1 MLDVINKKNLYLGF
15 SFVLVLASWILIF
28 SLGLRQGIDLTGGTQ
43 WQVAFSKPTSAVN
56 EALIQRT
63 MLSVAPK
70 GTEVLIKRSD
80 SSFIIRLPATSE
92 DEHQA
97 YRAALQKLGDIDE
110 QNFSSIGPTIGNELR
125 QKSIWAIILVL
136 FGISLYIAYAFR
148 KVSQPISS
156 WKYGLATLISLFHDV
171 SIPAGLL
178 AFLGWYRGIEIDTN
192 FIVALLVVM
201 GFSVH
206 DTIVVFD
213 RIRENVLLS
222 RGRGLALHEVIV
234 KSVRE
239 TFARSVN
246 TSLTLILVLLALVF
260 FGPPSLFYF
269 VLTILVGTIFGTYS
283 SIFIASP
290 LLYVM
295 GGKRAKDRAG
305 K

>member
-1 MLDVINKKNLYLGF
+1 MLDVINKKYLYLGF
-15 SFVLVLASWILIF
+15 SVILVLASWILIF
-28 SLGLRQGIDLTGGTQ
+28 SFGLRQGIDLTGGTQ
-43 WQVAFSKPTSAVN
+43 WQIAFSKSTTSTVAIDETLV
-56 EALIQRT
+56 QRA
-63 MLSVAPK
+63 MLSVAPE
-70 GTEVLIKRSD
+70 GTEVLVKRSGE
-80 SSFIIRLPATSE
+80 SFIIRLPATSE
-92 DEHQA
+92 EGHQA
-97 YRAALQKLGDIDE
+97 YRAALHKLGVLDE
-110 QNFSSIGPTIGNELR
+110 QNFSSIGPTIGHELR

-148 KVSQPISS
+148 KVSRPISS
-156 WKYGLATLISLFHDV
+156 WKYGLATLVSLFHDV

-178 AFLGWYRGIEIDTN
+178 AFLGWYHGIEIDTN

-222 RGRGLALHEVIV
+222 RGGGLTLHNVIV
-234 KSVRE
+234 KSIRE

-269 VLTILVGTIFGTYS
+269 VLTILVGTVFGTYS
-283 SIFIASP
+283 SIFVASP
-290 LLYVM
+290 ILFLLR
-295 GGKRAKDRAG
+295 GRDSG
-305 K
+305 

>member
-1 MLDVINKKNLYLGF
+1 MLDVINKKYLYLGF
-15 SFVLVLASWILIF
+15 SAILVFASWVLML

-43 WQVAFSKPTSAVN
+43 WQIAFSKSTSTAAIN
-56 EALIQRT
+56 EALVQRT
-63 MLSVAPK
+63 ILSVAPK
-70 GTEVLIKRSD
+70 GTEAIVKRSGN
-80 SSFIIRLPATSE
+80 SFIIRLPATSE
-92 DEHQA
+92 EEHQA
-97 YRAALQKLGDIDE
+97 YRTALQKLGNLDE
-110 QNFSSIGPTIGNELR
+110 QNFSSIGPTIGHELR

-148 KVSQPISS
+148 KVSKPISS

-171 SIPAGLL
+171 SIPAGML
-178 AFLGWYRGIEIDTN
+178 AFLGWHSGIEIDTN

-222 RGRGLALHEVIV
+222 RGRGLSLHDVIV
-234 KSVRE
+234 KSIRE

-246 TSLTLILVLLALVF
+246 TSLTLILVLLALIF

-290 LLYVM
+290 LLYIM
-295 GGKRAKDRAG
+295 GGKKG
-305 K
+305 SG

>member
-1 MLDVINKKNLYLGF
+1 MLDVINKKYLYLGF
-15 SFVLVLASWILIF
+15 SAILVLASWVLML

-43 WQVAFSKPTSAVN
+43 WQIAFSKSTSTVS
-56 EALIQRT
+56 EALVQRT
-63 MLSVAPK
+63 ILSVAPK
-70 GTEVLIKRSD
+70 GTEAIVKRSGN
-80 SSFIIRLPATSE
+80 SFIIRLPATSE
-92 DEHQA
+92 EEHQA
-97 YRAALQKLGDIDE
+97 YRTALQKLGNLDE
-110 QNFSSIGPTIGNELR
+110 QNFSSIGPTIGHELR

-148 KVSQPISS
+148 KVSKPISS

-171 SIPAGLL
+171 SIPAGML
-178 AFLGWYRGIEIDTN
+178 AFLGWHSGIEIDTN

-222 RGRGLALHEVIV
+222 RGRGLSLHDVIV
-234 KSVRE
+234 KSIRE

-246 TSLTLILVLLALVF
+246 TSLTLILVLLALIF

-290 LLYVM
+290 LLYIM
-295 GGKRAKDRAG
+295 GGKKG
-305 K
+305 SG